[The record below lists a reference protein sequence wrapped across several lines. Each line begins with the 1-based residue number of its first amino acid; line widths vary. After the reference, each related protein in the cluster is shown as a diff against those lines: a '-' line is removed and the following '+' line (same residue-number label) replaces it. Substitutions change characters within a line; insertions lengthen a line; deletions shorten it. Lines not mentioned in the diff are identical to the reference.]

1 METAL
6 GIVIIIIG
14 FFFMIMGTKVFIDCF
29 CGKKYI
35 FINLKLKKME
45 DEKVPEPAAVV

>member
-29 CGKKYI
+29 EEINI
-35 FINLKLKKME
+35 FFFFKLKKME